1 MITCW
6 VLERGISF
14 AIAAEGVMAVLVAIV
29 SPGTEE
35 NEFGEEGL
43 ILMPAALLTD
53 GSIAITVTG

>member
-1 MITCW
+1 M
-6 VLERGISF
+6 LERGISF

-35 NEFGEEGL
+35 NEFGEERL
-43 ILMPAALLTD
+43 ILMPAASLTD

>member
-1 MITCW
+1 

-14 AIAAEGVMAVLVAIV
+14 AVAAEGVMAVLVAIV
-29 SPGTEE
+29 SPRTEE

-43 ILMPAALLTD
+43 ILMPTTSLTD